1 MVMLS
6 NVDLRRHTFSALKR
20 DQTWHNVMTMKRLTV
35 DGGKLATCRE
45 LAGMT
50 QSQLAKKL
58 RVDRTSVA
66 HWEAGRRFPA
76 APTFKR
82 LCAALQVAADQ
93 LLASVDDE
101 AGAA

>member
-1 MVMLS
+1 MVMLT
-6 NVDLRRHTFSALKR
+6 NVDLRRHTFLVLKR

-35 DGGKLATCRE
+35 DGDKLATCRE

-50 QSQLAKKL
+50 QAQLAKKL
-58 RVDRTSVA
+58 RVDRTSVV
-66 HWEAGRRFPA
+66 HWEAGRRFPT

-93 LLASVDDE
+93 LLASDDE